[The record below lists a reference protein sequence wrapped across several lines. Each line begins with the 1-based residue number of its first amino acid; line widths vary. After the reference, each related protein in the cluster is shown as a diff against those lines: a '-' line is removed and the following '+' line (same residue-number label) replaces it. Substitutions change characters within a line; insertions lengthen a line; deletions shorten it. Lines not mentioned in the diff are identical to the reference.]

1 MAGGN
6 KKKKKPAANPARGFA
21 TTSIASKPKVEAATE
36 EQPGQ
41 VEANGQQEVK
51 SSTAPSIG
59 NTTTVQDA
67 NTLQTRELSEL
78 SPEELEA
85 QLEASALQQFV
96 ENNAAKVKKE
106 TTRQVTRYQTDRRLL
121 RSQAEFLSLKDWL
134 PDELMQQIG
143 DLISSD
149 LKQESIAPRKIEPSR
164 KDDVA
169 AKLWIVRQCLI
180 DLEVP
185 LDRVNEVLAWLI
197 SNPPASTLTAQA
209 WGIEECLEW
218 LALNCSGEELD
229 EYDST
234 RVRTIAKDVDDET
247 FDEEDESRSSATK
260 FTIEASASK
269 RDSPQQ
275 TSSTQDSGA
284 DEDLAVSDLDS
295 DLEPD
300 QLSEAW
306 LRTKR
311 QLFMINPTENDGS
324 GKKSRSTKSAKSD
337 SAVNKSR
344 SERKLDAKLSKIESD
359 VLFDLREAEYQW
371 AEIKIDLVR
380 QAAERKRLQLQPDT
394 GAKPSR
400 AAAASSSDVN
410 DEAEKIAKEMLAE
423 NDLSDGEDFLGGIFD
438 ALPGVQ
444 QATNGS
450 GAASDATTLIRDF
463 GKLTGMSPKRVLE
476 EACKARDGR
485 SRVSLKQISPTTYSC
500 RHSVTI
506 HWSRE
511 QTIMDHKF
519 LPSISVKRKPTTLL
533 VSMIEV
539 ATPDLAQSEA
549 YVCTVALFLIFSG
562 SPKEEKAHLR
572 LPAAF
577 RDLWDEFERLR
588 LEHVQKEDSITAKA
602 VLDIVD
608 RNMQSPDDDDDNEV
622 VFNANLRRRFDGSTG
637 TSTPTSRIET
647 NKTTSES
654 QSLELQQMWANK
666 SSSEAYQYML
676 VGRQNLPMY
685 RFKAEALDIIR
696 RNQVTILCGETG
708 CGKSTQ
714 LPAFILEHELSQ
726 GRSCKIYCTEP
737 RRISAISLAQRVSE
751 EMGERKGDVG
761 TNRSLVGYAIRL
773 ESHTSVSTRLVY
785 ATTGIVLRMLE
796 NADGLAEITHLVI
809 DEVHERSI
817 DTDFLLIVLRSLMLK
832 RPDLK
837 VVLMSATVDAQ
848 KFSNYLD
855 GAPVINVPGRTFPVQ
870 AYFLEDA
877 IEITG
882 HTNEDAA
889 TATVDEDSIDEDQPK
904 EGKPQALE
912 GYSARTRKTL
922 DTYDE
927 YRIDMSLIV
936 KLLERIGYDGNYEPF
951 SKAVLVF
958 LPGIAE
964 IRQLNDMLGGHPR
977 FLKGWHVYPLHSSFS
992 SDDQQAAFD
1001 VPPPGFRKIVLATNI
1016 AETGITIPDVTC
1028 VIDTGKHKEMRF
1040 DERRQM
1046 SRLIQS
1052 FVAKANAK
1060 QRRGRAGRVQ
1070 EGICFHLFTKHRH
1083 DHLMVDQQTPEM
1095 LRLSLQD
1102 LVMRVK
1108 ICKLGDI
1115 EGALAQALDPPSSKN
1130 IRRAIDALVEV
1141 GALTTG
1147 EDLTPLGSQLAKL
1160 PLDTQLGKLILLG
1173 SIFKCLDFTLTVAAM
1188 LSSKSPFLSPMH
1200 QKKQAD
1206 TVRLAYR
1213 RGDSDLLTAY
1223 NAYSTWRKVCQTPGI
1238 TEYSFCNKNFLSP
1251 QNLANIEDLKA
1262 QLLSSL
1268 VDAGFVQLGNEERS
1282 ALQKMRHN
1290 SRHRN
1295 FVLIP
1300 AAYTRF
1306 DDNDLLTTS
1315 VVAWSFYPKIITRDG
1330 KGWRNIANNQS
1341 LALHPTSVNKTSLA
1355 SDVKYLSF
1363 YSIMQSSSRFTNAQE
1378 TTAVSDVAL
1387 AIMTGEAVFH
1397 MYAGVVVID
1406 GNRLRFKVRDWRTMV
1421 VLKTLRAKVKEVL
1434 AKLLR
1439 SQGRELGDRPR
1450 RWMNILEGIFERLKP
1465 VSATPAVTLR

>member
-1 MAGGN
+1 MA
-6 KKKKKPAANPARGFA
+6 KKKKPAANPARGFA
-21 TTSIASKPKVEAATE
+21 TTSVASKPKLEAPSE
-36 EQPGQ
+36 EKSNPAKTSDKQD
-41 VEANGQQEVK
+41 VK
-51 SSTAPSIG
+51 SSSAPPVS
-59 NTTTVQDA
+59 NTTARQDTSA
-67 NTLQTRELSEL
+67 ADTRELHEL

-96 ENNAAKVKKE
+96 EQNAVKVKKE
-106 TTRQVTRYQTDRRLL
+106 TARQVARYQTDRRLL
-121 RSQAEFLSLKDWL
+121 RTQAEFLSLKDWL
-134 PDELMQQIG
+134 PDELMQQILE
-143 DLISSD
+143 LISSD
-149 LKQESIAPRKIEPSR
+149 LKQDPATARKIEPSR

-169 AKLWIVRQCLI
+169 AKVWIVQQCLL
-180 DLEVP
+180 DLAIPAE
-185 LDRVNEVLAWLI
+185 RVDEVLAWLVR
-197 SNPPASTLTAQA
+197 NPPSSTLATQA

-218 LALNCSGEELD
+218 LALNCRPDELD
-229 EYDST
+229 EYESMRSKTVVNDGDADDFDDDANALAST
-234 RVRTIAKDVDDET
+234 TTVLPNTI
-247 FDEEDESRSSATK
+247 
-260 FTIEASASK
+260 K
-269 RDSPQQ
+269 RDSPQAT
-275 TSSTQDSGA
+275 TSIENSNTDDDQD
-284 DEDLAVSDLDS
+284 VSDLDS

-306 LRTKR
+306 LRTKE
-311 QLFMINPTENDGS
+311 QLFMINPTASEGV
-324 GKKSRSTKSAKSD
+324 GKKCKSSKPMKSNSD
-337 SAVNKSR
+337 ASKGR
-344 SERKLDAKLSKIESD
+344 LERKLDAKLSKIESD

-371 AEIKIDLVR
+371 SNVKIDLVR
-380 QAAERKRLQLQPDT
+380 RAAERKKLQLQPD
-394 GAKPSR
+394 
-400 AAAASSSDVN
+400 AAAKSSQVHAKSSTNVN
-410 DEAEKIAKEMLAE
+410 DEAEKIARELLAE
-423 NDLSDGEDFLGGIFD
+423 NDFSDGDDLLGGMFD
-438 ALPGVQ
+438 ALPGVH
-444 QATNGS
+444 QATNES
-450 GAASDATTLIRDF
+450 GAKDDTTILIRDF

-485 SRVSLKQISPTTYSC
+485 SRVVFKQISPTTYAC

-506 HWSRE
+506 HWSKE
-511 QTIMDHKF
+511 QDVMDHKF
-519 LPSISVKRKPTTLL
+519 LTDVEIKRKPATLRI
-533 VSMIEV
+533 SMMGV
-539 ATPDLAQSEA
+539 ATPDVAQSEA
-549 YVCTVALFLIFSG
+549 YICTTALFLVFSG

-577 RDLWDEFERLR
+577 RDLWDELERSR
-588 LEHVQKEDSITAKA
+588 QKHVQNEDSITAKA
-602 VLDIVD
+602 VLAIVD
-608 RNMQSPDDDDDNEV
+608 QNMQSADDDDDNEV
-622 VFNANLRRRFDGSTG
+622 VFNANFRRKLEGFTG
-637 TSTPTSRIET
+637 TSTPNSRAEPSKAI
-647 NKTTSES
+647 SES
-654 QSLELQQMWANK
+654 QSIELQQMWANK
-666 SSSEAYQYML
+666 SSSHAYQTML

-685 RFKAEALDIIR
+685 KFKADALETIR

-714 LPAFILEHELSQ
+714 LPAFILENELSH
-726 GRSCKIYCTEP
+726 GRPCKIYCTEP

-773 ESHTSVSTRLVY
+773 ESHTSASTRLIY

-848 KFSNYLD
+848 KFSKYLD

-882 HTNEDAA
+882 HTNEYAA
-889 TATVDEDSIDEDQPK
+889 TAAVDEDSIDEDQTK
-904 EGKPQALE
+904 DGKSHQLE

-922 DTYDE
+922 ELYDE
-927 YRIDMSLIV
+927 YRIDSSLIV
-936 KLLERIGYDGNYEPF
+936 KLLERIAYDGNYEPF

-977 FLKGWHVYPLHSSFS
+977 FLKGWHIYPLHSAFS

-1001 VPPPGFRKIVLATNI
+1001 IPPPGIRKIVLATNI

-1052 FVAKANAK
+1052 FIARANAK

-1083 DHLMVDQQTPEM
+1083 DQLMVDQQTPEM

-1115 EGALAQALDPPSSKN
+1115 ERALAQALDPPSSKN

-1173 SIFKCLDFTLTVAAM
+1173 SVYKCLDFALTVAAM
-1188 LSSKSPFLSPMH
+1188 LSSKSPFLSPIH

-1223 NAYSTWRKVCQTPGI
+1223 NAYSTWRKVCQTPGL

-1268 VDAGFVQLGNEERS
+1268 VDASFVQLGNDERA
-1282 ALQKMRHN
+1282 ALQKLRHN

-1295 FVLIP
+1295 FVLLSST
-1300 AAYTRF
+1300 YTRF

-1315 VVAWSFYPKIITRDG
+1315 VVAWSFYPKIISRDG
-1330 KGWRNIANNQS
+1330 KGWRNIANSQS
-1341 LALHPTSVNKTSLA
+1341 LALHPTSVNKASLPA
-1355 SDVKYLSF
+1355 DVKYLSF

-1421 VLKTLRAKVKEVL
+1421 VLKTLRAKVREGL

-1465 VSATPAVTLR
+1465 LNNAPQAVPVR